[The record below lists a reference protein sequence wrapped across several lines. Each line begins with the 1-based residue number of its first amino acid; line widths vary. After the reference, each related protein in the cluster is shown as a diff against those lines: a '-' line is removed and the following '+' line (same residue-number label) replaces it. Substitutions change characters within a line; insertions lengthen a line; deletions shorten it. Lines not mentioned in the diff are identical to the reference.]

1 MTLLRGVTM
10 VYTEG
15 RPISTDFLKRQTALL
30 TWVQVIYWVFLCRFG

>member
-15 RPISTDFLKRQTALL
+15 RPISTGFTDVADGL
-30 TWVQVIYWVFLCRFG
+30 VQVMRLAFRFQSG